1 MTLPID
7 DKLFEN
13 GYCVGCYVATIDKGP
28 RIRLPRVIITALKK
42 HKVRQLWRF
51 PDPTGARI
59 ILCPAQNRQ
68 TYVDVVKQ
76 NLPPNIDPG
85 EAQRRFICAGTPVT
99 VADHGR
105 VSITL
110 VFNEHIKVVA
120 GEQVVIVGA
129 GQWYEL
135 WRQDD
140 WSGGEINNGNS

>member
-1 MTLPID
+1 
-7 DKLFEN
+7 
-13 GYCVGCYVATIDKGP
+13 
-28 RIRLPRVIITALKK
+28 
-42 HKVRQLWRF
+42 
-51 PDPTGARI
+51 
-59 ILCPAQNRQ
+59 
-68 TYVDVVKQ
+68 
-76 NLPPNIDPG
+76 
-85 EAQRRFICAGTPVT
+85 
-99 VADHGR
+99 